1 MSGTNQ
7 CFVRSEFQEVGLVE
21 VVFLIVLRFVS
32 QDGEDDKNI
41 TKQSKC
47 SRDHNYTV
55 LNLGREIGEDS
66 K

>member
-32 QDGEDDKNI
+32 QDGEDDKNNKTI
-41 TKQSKC
+41 EVFS
-47 SRDHNYTV
+47 
-55 LNLGREIGEDS
+55 
-66 K
+66 